1 MGILY
6 GVHRNRLLLL
16 AGAVAVA
23 AAIVAVLVVV
33 AGGGSDSSSQSTT
46 TRAAAPARSTLA
58 GIPQKGTTLGKAD
71 APVTLVVYE
80 DPQCPYC
87 AQWALGTFPSVVS
100 TFVRTGR
107 VKLEYRGI
115 NILGPDSEKGLRA
128 IVATAAQNRLWNMVE
143 ALYRRQG
150 AENSG
155 WVTDDVLREAAVA
168 AGVDAD
174 RMFAAR
180 GSAAVTRE
188 LTHAGIEA
196 NANGVQGTPTFVVVR
211 PPAQPQQ
218 LQLTSLEPAP
228 FSAALAAALQ

>member
-1 MGILY
+1 MGMLC
-6 GVHRNRLLLL
+6 GVQRNRLLLL
-16 AGAVAVA
+16 AGAAAAA

-33 AGGGSDSSSQSTT
+33 AGGGSGASPETT
-46 TRAAAPARSTLA
+46 TRAAAPARPVLA
-58 GIPQKGTTLGKAD
+58 GIPQNGTTLGKAD

-100 TFVRTGR
+100 SYVRTGR

-115 NILGPDSEKGLRA
+115 DILGPDSEKALRA
-128 IVATAAQNRLWNMVE
+128 IAATAAQNRLWNMVE

-155 WVTDDVLREAAVA
+155 WVTDGVLREAAVA

-174 RMFAAR
+174 KMFAAR
-180 GSAAVTRE
+180 SSAAVTRA
-188 LTHAGIEA
+188 LTHAAVEA
-196 NANGVQGTPTFVVVR
+196 NVNKVQGTPTFVVVH
-211 PPAQPQQ
+211 PPALPQQ
-218 LQLTSLEPAP
+218 LQLQSLEPAP

>member
-1 MGILY
+1 MGILS
-6 GVHRNRLLLL
+6 GVQRNRLLLL
-16 AGAVAVA
+16 AAAIVAA
-23 AAIVAVLVVV
+23 AAIVTVLVVV
-33 AGGGSDSSSQSTT
+33 AGGSDSSSETT
-46 TRAAAPARSTLA
+46 TRAAAPSRPVLA

-87 AQWALGTFPSVVS
+87 AQWALDTFPTVVRS
-100 TFVRTGR
+100 YVRTGR

-115 NILGPDSEKGLRA
+115 NILGPDSEKALRA
-128 IVATAAQNRLWNMVE
+128 IAATAAQNRLWNMVE

-155 WVTDDVLREAAVA
+155 WVTDAVLREAAVA

-174 RMFAAR
+174 RMVAAR
-180 GSAAVTRE
+180 TSPTVTRA
-188 LTHAGIEA
+188 LTRAGIEA
-196 NANGVQGTPTFVVVR
+196 NVNGVQGTPTFVVVH
-211 PPAQPQQ
+211 PPARPQQ